1 MQIDG
6 HHGMTYV
13 LARMS
18 GFNHGDADKI
28 AYAAQY
34 VDDATNSGLI
44 KFDNGAMYSRAS
56 SAHGVLD
63 FKSHLDGHENHL
75 VWVPFHFLP
84 GNDGEDAGDNT
95 KASFIEKLVCR
106 PDSHTAREMIDY
118 CLKGHDK
125 GYALHRLG
133 ITMHVYADTF
143 AHKGFAGIIH
153 DVNKI
158 EDLEMENEDMG
169 FFDKVA
175 SKGASSGFPMGHGAA
190 LECPDKPY
198 LRWSYVNGLG
208 KKIERNN
215 LDDFMSAAQAMLDQ
229 LIRYRFE
236 SGMGEQSK
244 ELAENAKFNL
254 NRIKINLETFTDPNG
269 EERHK
274 RWLKSIANGDFSFG
288 KVDLTYTAKGEG
300 SWKYEAIGQLKPKDD
315 SHDEFKY
322 SESFLKS
329 DWKLFHDA
337 LQEHRLT
344 VLHDILPK
352 FGICVS

>member
-13 LARMS
+13 LARMA
-18 GFNHGDADKI
+18 GFKHEEADKI

-56 SAHGVLD
+56 SAHGVFD
-63 FKSHLDGHENHL
+63 FKNHLNEHENHL
-75 VWVPFHFLP
+75 VWVSFHFLP
-84 GNDGEDAGDNT
+84 GNDGKDAGDNT
-95 KASFIEKLVCR
+95 EASFIEKLVCR
-106 PDSHTAREMIDY
+106 PDSYTAREMIDY

-125 GYALHRLG
+125 DYALHRLG

-143 AHKGFAGIIH
+143 AHQGFAGIIH

-158 EDLEMENEDMG
+158 EDLKMENEDMSL
-169 FFDKVA
+169 FDKVA
-175 SKGASSGFPMGHGAA
+175 SKGASSGFPMGHGPA

-198 LRWSYVNGLG
+198 LNWSYTNGLG
-208 KKIERNN
+208 DKIERNN
-215 LDDFMSAAQAMLDQ
+215 LDDFMTAAQTMFGELV
-229 LIRYRFE
+229 RYRFE
-236 SGMGEQSK
+236 SGMGELSE
-244 ELAENAKFNL
+244 ELTENAEFNFGK
-254 NRIKINLETFTDPNG
+254 IKHNLQTFTEPHG
-269 EERHK
+269 EERHE
-274 RWLKSIANGDFSFG
+274 RWLESIANGDFSFDA
-288 KVDLTYTAKGEG
+288 VELTYVAKGEG
-300 SWKYEAIGQLKPKDD
+300 SWKYEAIGQLKPEDD
-315 SHDEFKY
+315 SDDEFIY